1 SGWKTASFLDSKIG
15 VGTFVISLYDPDH
28 EIGKYV
34 KESGLPAAFNQLD
47 QLSLKIETAL
57 NGDSLDSTV
66 QLSIPNLVSALF
78 TQKTS
83 GTLGDTSI
91 PAQPEPGQV
100 VDLSK
105 EESTA
110 AANELGINGIKFL
123 AETMKKDP
131 ELTAVLAAF
140 GISSEQLEMMAA
152 YAQG

>member
-1 SGWKTASFLDSKIG
+1 M
-15 VGTFVISLYDPDH
+15 
-28 EIGKYV
+28 
-34 KESGLPAAFNQLD
+34 
-47 QLSLKIETAL
+47 

-140 GISSEQLEMMAA
+140 GFQ
-152 YAQG
+152 